1 MVEVYKSFHIYDED
15 VTLKFPIKQTTT
27 RGHNYK
33 IVGKTSRRTHPR
45 HHSFHQRIVNPWNSS
60 PATVVNR
67 PTPNTFKNRLDEHW
81 SGLALKF
88 DRTARDF
95 DPCW

>member
-1 MVEVYKSFHIYDED
+1 MDKVYKSFHIYYED

-45 HHSFHQRIVNPWNSS
+45 HHSFHQRIVNPWNSIII
-60 PATVVNR
+60 PATVVNS
-67 PTPNTFKNRLDEHW
+67 PTLNTFK
-81 SGLALKF
+81 KQ
-88 DRTARDF
+88 T
-95 DPCW
+95 